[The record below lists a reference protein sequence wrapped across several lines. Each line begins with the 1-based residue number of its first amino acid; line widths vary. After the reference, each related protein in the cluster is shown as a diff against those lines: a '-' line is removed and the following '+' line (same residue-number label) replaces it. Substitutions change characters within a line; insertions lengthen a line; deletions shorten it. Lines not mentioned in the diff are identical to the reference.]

1 MTAPIV
7 GFAGMTHLGL
17 NSAAAC
23 AERGFAT
30 VCFDKD
36 ETAIAALRAGKLPVM
51 EPGLDDM
58 IAHNASRLRFS
69 TDSADLA
76 GCDVVYIA
84 PDVPTDDNG
93 ASDLT
98 TVRALIEEVRQVLR
112 EDATLVIL
120 SQVPP
125 GFCRALGGNAARTFY
140 QVETL
145 IFGRAV
151 ERALRPER
159 YIVGCADSTKPL
171 PTHYRLV
178 LEAYGCPILT
188 MRYESAEI
196 AKIAINM
203 FLVSSVSTTN
213 TIAEI
218 CEKIGADW
226 FEIAPA
232 LRLDRRIGA
241 HAYLTPGLGISGGNL
256 ERDLAAIVM
265 IGDACGTDVGVV
277 RAWRANSR
285 HCRDWVLRKIY
296 ATGLGAR
303 DTKLS
308 MLGLA
313 YKEDTHSTKNS
324 PALALLDALTSHS
337 VTVYDPVVA
346 PSPDWHPH
354 LQQAASA
361 LEACQDAEGVIIT
374 TPWPEF
380 RKLSPRDIAAKLKGK
395 IVIDPF
401 ACLDHGACLDAGL
414 MHFSLGTPS

>member
-1 MTAPIV
+1 MTAPLV

-23 AERGFAT
+23 AERGFST

-36 ETAIAALRAGKLPVM
+36 DTTIAALRAGKLPVT
-51 EPGLDDM
+51 EPELDDM
-58 IAHNASRLRFS
+58 IAHNSRRLRF
-69 TDSADLA
+69 TADSADLA
-76 GCDVVYIA
+76 SCDVVYIA
-84 PDVPTDDNG
+84 PDVATDDNG
-93 ASDLT
+93 ASNLT
-98 TVRALIEEVRQVLR
+98 TVRALVEEVRQALR

-125 GFCRALGGNAARTFY
+125 GFCRAIAGNSARIFY

-151 ERALRPER
+151 ERALHPER
-159 YIVGCADSTKPL
+159 YIIGCADPTQPL
-171 PTHYRLV
+171 PAHFRRV
-178 LEAYGCPILT
+178 LEASECPILT
-188 MRYESAEI
+188 MRYESAEL

-213 TIAEI
+213 TLAEI
-218 CEKIGADW
+218 CEKIGANW

-241 HAYLTPGLGISGGNL
+241 YAYLTPGLGIAGGNL
-256 ERDLAAIVM
+256 ERDLATIAA
-265 IGDACGTDVGVV
+265 IGDAYGTDVGVV

-308 MLGLA
+308 LLGLA
-313 YKEDTHSTKNS
+313 YKENTHSTKNS
-324 PALALLDALTSHS
+324 PALTLLSDLTFHS

-346 PSPDWHPH
+346 PQADWHPQ
-354 LQQAASA
+354 LKQASSA
-361 LEACQDAEGVIIT
+361 LHACQDADGLVIT

-380 RKLSPRDIAAKLKGK
+380 RKLSPSDIAAKLKGK

-401 ACLDHGACLDAGL
+401 ACLDHGACIEADLIHL
-414 MHFSLGTPS
+414 SLGTPA